1 MFLEFK
7 NQVSQKSIIREMDS
21 DELKERLKT
30 ETNKELIL
38 FIKEQIRQL
47 SGKISL
53 N

>member
-7 NQVSQKSIIREMDS
+7 HDVSQKSIIREMDF
-21 DELKERLKT
+21 DELMEKLKT
-30 ETNKELIL
+30 ETNAELIL
-38 FIKEQIRQL
+38 FIKEQIRQI